1 LSERI
6 NSSLDIEKNIMDY
19 KKVVEKNSENSSVTG
34 HVAKYK
40 IYLSGPSAGRYVVFP
55 FLLFH

>member
-1 LSERI
+1 
-6 NSSLDIEKNIMDY
+6 MDY